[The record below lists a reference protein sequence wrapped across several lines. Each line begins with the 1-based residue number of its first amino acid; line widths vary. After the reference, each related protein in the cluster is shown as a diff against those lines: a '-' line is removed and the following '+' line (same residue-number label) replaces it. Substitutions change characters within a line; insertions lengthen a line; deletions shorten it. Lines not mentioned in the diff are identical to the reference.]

1 MSPWTTDNTN
11 SNNNTDETTST
22 VKEEVP
28 RMNTTTTPTPQRLEQ
43 ALETFVENLEG
54 LEGAVQRFEEALLEL
69 EEGALEE
76 GALKEGA
83 LKEGAL
89 KEGALKEGAL
99 KEGALKEGALEE
111 GAPVYQNGQSSRLL
125 SPSEVCQELQ
135 ADSASVYRKLR
146 SGEIP
151 SLKLGN
157 ALKVRREDLEGYM
170 KGRCRKDL
178 RLVSEE
184 NGFRRGEPLS

>member
-1 MSPWTTDNTN
+1 MSPWSADNTN
-11 SNNNTDETTST
+11 SNNTNETTST

-43 ALETFVENLEG
+43 ALESFVEDLEG

-76 GALKEGA
+76 GALE
-83 LKEGAL
+83 
-89 KEGALKEGAL
+89 
-99 KEGALKEGALEE
+99 EGALEE
-111 GAPVYQNGQSSRLL
+111 GAPVYQNGQTPRLL
-125 SPSEVCQELQ
+125 SPSEVCQELE
-135 ADSASVYRKLR
+135 ADSASVYQKLR

-151 SLKLGN
+151 SLKLGS

-170 KGRCRKDL
+170 KGRKHL
-178 RLVSEE
+178 RSVSEE
-184 NGFRRGEPLS
+184 NGFRER

>member
-11 SNNNTDETTST
+11 SNNTDETTIT

-28 RMNTTTTPTPQRLEQ
+28 RMNTTTTPTPQHLEQ

-69 EEGALEE
+69 EEGAL
-76 GALKEGA
+76 
-83 LKEGAL
+83 
-89 KEGALKEGAL
+89 
-99 KEGALKEGALEE
+99 KEGALEE
-111 GAPVYQNGQSSRLL
+111 GAPVHQNGQSSRLL
-125 SPSEVCQELQ
+125 SPSEVCQELE
-135 ADSASVYRKLR
+135 ADRASVYQKLR

-151 SLKLGN
+151 ALKLGH

-170 KGRCRKDL
+170 KGRKHL

-184 NGFRRGEPLS
+184 NGFRER

>member
-1 MSPWTTDNTN
+1 MSRWSADNTN

-43 ALETFVENLEG
+43 ALESFVEDLEG
-54 LEGAVQRFEEALLEL
+54 LEGAVQRFEEALLKL
-69 EEGALEE
+69 E
-76 GALKEGA
+76 
-83 LKEGAL
+83 
-89 KEGALKEGAL
+89 
-99 KEGALKEGALEE
+99 EGALKEGALEE
-111 GAPVYQNGQSSRLL
+111 GAPVYHNGQTPRLL
-125 SPSEVCQELQ
+125 SPSEVCQELE
-135 ADSASVYRKLR
+135 ADRASVYRRLR

-151 SLKLGN
+151 ALKLGS

-170 KGRCRKDL
+170 KGRKHL

-184 NGFRRGEPLS
+184 NGFRER